1 MAERITPE
9 KALDLLTT
17 RKPLDWSD
25 CGVLDKPTKAQEAYL
40 KGLFLYPFHDDKMP
54 GHDLVPPHADGYLAK
69 SPQRFVAKHMGSYYY
84 INTEGYSYC
93 RYGLRVPASLFGA
106 EEPVQ
111 EPKPA
116 PIFEDKT
123 EPEVS
128 ESLLVEAYK
137 RVAGQQDAKTKNLV
151 LASKVLVNWL
161 ELNGYPAKTK
171 VLAKALEDA
180 INEL

>member
-17 RKPLDWSD
+17 RKPSDWSD
-25 CGVLDKPTKAQEAYL
+25 CGVLSKPTKAQAEYL
-40 KGLFLYPFHDDKMP
+40 KGLFLFPCADEHMP
-54 GHDLVPPHADGYLAK
+54 MDTLVTPHTDGYAAIK
-69 SPQRFVAKHMGSYYY
+69 MPQRFVTKHMGSYYY

-123 EPEVS
+123 EPDVTES
-128 ESLLVEAYK
+128 ELVEAIK
-137 RVAGQQDAKTKNLV
+137 QSTRISDKVRNLV
-151 LASKVLVNWL
+151 LASKVLANWL

>member
-25 CGVLDKPTKAQEAYL
+25 CGVLPKPTKAQEAYL

-54 GHDLVPPHADGYLAK
+54 GHDLTPPHADGYLARA
-69 SPQRFVAKHMGSYYY
+69 PQRFVVKHMGSYYY

-106 EEPVQ
+106 DEPVQ
-111 EPKPA
+111 APA

-123 EPEVS
+123 APTIT
-128 ESLLVEAYK
+128 ESLQLEAYK
-137 RVAGQQDAKTKNLV
+137 RISGENDAKTKNLV
-151 LASKVLVNWL
+151 LAAKVMVGWL
-161 ELNGYPAKTK
+161 ELHDYPAKTK
-171 VLAKALEDA
+171 ALAKALQDA
-180 INEL
+180 IDEA

>member
-9 KALDLLTT
+9 KSLDLLTT
-17 RKPLDWSD
+17 RKPSDWSD
-25 CGVLDKPTKAQEAYL
+25 CVLVNKVTGAQRVYL
-40 KGLFLYPFHDDKMP
+40 KGLHLYPCADDHLPMA
-54 GHDLVPPHADGYLAK
+54 DLVKPTPDGGNVRM
-69 SPQRFVAKHMGSYYY
+69 PQRFVLKHKGAYYY

-93 RYGLRVPASLFGA
+93 RYVLRIPAELFGA

-111 EPKPA
+111 EPKPE

-123 EPEVS
+123 EPDVTENEVF
-128 ESLLVEAYK
+128 EALK
-137 RVAGQQDAKTKNLV
+137 QSTRISDKVRNLV
-151 LASKVLVNWL
+151 LASKVLASWL

-180 INEL
+180 INDL

>member
-9 KALDLLTT
+9 KALDLLVT
-17 RKPLDWSD
+17 RKPMDWSD
-25 CGVLDKPTKAQEAYL
+25 CGVLGKPTKAQEAYL

-54 GHDLVPPHADGYLAK
+54 CADLIPPQADGYLAK
-69 SPQRFVAKHMGSYYY
+69 PPKRFVAKHMGSYYY

-106 EEPVQ
+106 DEPVQ
-111 EPKPA
+111 APA

-128 ESLLVEAYK
+128 ESLQLEAYK
-137 RVAGQQDAKTKNLV
+137 RITGERDAKTKNLV
-151 LASKVLVNWL
+151 LAAKVMVGWL
-161 ELNGYPAKTK
+161 ELHDYPAKTK
-171 VLAKALEDA
+171 ALAKALQDA
-180 INEL
+180 IDEA

>member
-17 RKPLDWSD
+17 RKPSDWSD
-25 CGVLDKPTKAQEAYL
+25 CGVLSKPTKAQEAYL
-40 KGLFLYPFHDDKMP
+40 KGLLLYPFHDDKMP
-54 GHDLVPPHADGYLAK
+54 VHDLVPPQADGYLA
-69 SPQRFVAKHMGSYYY
+69 SPPRRFVAKHMGSFYY

-123 EPEVS
+123 EPDVTES
-128 ESLLVEAYK
+128 ELVEAIK
-137 RVAGQQDAKTKNLV
+137 QSTRISDKVRNLV
-151 LASKVLVNWL
+151 LASKVLANWL